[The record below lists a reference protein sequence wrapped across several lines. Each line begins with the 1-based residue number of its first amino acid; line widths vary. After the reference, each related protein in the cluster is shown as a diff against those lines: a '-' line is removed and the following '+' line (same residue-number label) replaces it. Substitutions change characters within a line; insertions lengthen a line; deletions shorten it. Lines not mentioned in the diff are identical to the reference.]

1 MLKKQTVPARDHTF
15 AELDT
20 RSGAVFSARRTFRY
34 ALWRNWDNH
43 RPKIVFVGLN
53 PSTADE
59 NQDDPTIRRCISFA
73 RTWGYGGVLIGN
85 LFAFRATR
93 PADLKKT
100 PMPIGRDNNKW
111 LDTMIVVSGRV
122 LACWGNH
129 GSHLSQDRLFVDRY
143 SDLYCLAVNS
153 TGAPVHPLYQPG
165 SSIPSKYHP
174 SKSGR
179 TSTALS
185 RPS

>member
-1 MLKKQTVPARDHTF
+1 MLKKQTVPARDPTF

>member
-1 MLKKQTVPARDHTF
+1 MMRKQAVQASDDTF

-20 RSGAVFSARRTFRY
+20 PSGAVFSAKRTFRY
-34 ALWRNWDNH
+34 ALWRNWDSS

-59 NQDDPTIRRCISFA
+59 DQDDPTIRRCISFA
-73 RTWGYGGVLIGN
+73 HTWGYGGVLVGN

-93 PADLKKT
+93 PADLKKA

-111 LDTMIVVSGRV
+111 LDSMIVVSGRV

-143 SDLYCLAVNS
+143 PDLYCLAVNS

-165 SSIPSKYHP
+165 SSMPSEYHL
-174 SKSGR
+174 SKSSR
-179 TSTALS
+179 ITTALS
-185 RPS
+185 RP